1 MKAKKNVLIAPLDW
15 GLGHATRCIPVIN
28 QFLKQGVNVCIA
40 GNGKSLKLLQKEFPQ
55 LQFFNLSGYNI
66 RYASDG
72 SMVLSMLKQ
81 IPKILSGIATEKIQL
96 RKIVKENNIDIVVS
110 DNRYGAY
117 SHKTKSIF
125 ITHQLNIQV
134 PEGLQFLK
142 PAINKLNAYFISK
155 FDECWVPDVE
165 NGFKLSGELS
175 ESKNSSIPVY
185 SIGPL
190 SRFAYIKKEK
200 QDYTYPIIAI
210 ISGPEPQR
218 SIFEGKVIEQLF
230 DIHTAALIIRGKPDD
245 SQELKSRGMI
255 DFKNHAGADEIF
267 SLINEQTVFISRAG
281 YSTIMDL
288 AVLGNR
294 AILIP
299 TPGQTE
305 QEYLSSYFSA
315 KEIFFCQSQKQLNLD
330 IALPAVGNYKGLQP
344 NTSNVL
350 LDKSVERILST

>member
-28 QFLKQGVNVCIA
+28 AFLKQGANVCIA
-40 GNGKSLKLLQKEFPQ
+40 GNGKSLKVLQKEFPQ

-66 RYASDG
+66 KYTSGG

-81 IPKILSGIATEKIQL
+81 VPKILSGIATEKRQL
-96 RKIVKENNIDIVVS
+96 RRIVAENNIDIVIS

-117 SHKTKSIF
+117 SGKTKNIF

-134 PEGLQFLK
+134 PDGLQFLK
-142 PAINKLNAYFISK
+142 PVINKLNAYFISK

-165 NGFKLSGELS
+165 SGFKLSGELS
-175 ESKNSSIPVY
+175 ESKNISIPVY
-185 SIGPL
+185 PIASL
-190 SRFAYIKKEK
+190 SRFAEIKKEK
-200 QDYTYPIIAI
+200 EQYTYPVIAV

-218 SIFEGKVIEQLF
+218 SIFEGKVIEQLY
-230 DIHTAALIIRGKPDD
+230 DLHTAALIIRGKPDD
-245 SQELKSRGMI
+245 RQELKSRGMI
-255 DFKNHAGADEIF
+255 DFKNHASADEIF
-267 SLINEQTVFISRAG
+267 SLINNQTVFISRSG

-288 AVLGNR
+288 AALGNK

-305 QEYLSSYFSA
+305 QEYLAAYFSS
-315 KEIFFCQSQKQLNLD
+315 KEIFFYQSQKQLNLGV
-330 IALPAVGNYKGLQP
+330 ALRAVENYKGLQM
-344 NTSNVL
+344 NSANGL
-350 LDKSVERILST
+350 LNKSIERILNT

>member
-28 QFLKQGVNVCIA
+28 AFLKQGANVCIA
-40 GNGKSLKLLQKEFPQ
+40 GSGKSLKLLQKEFPQ
-55 LQFFNLSGYNI
+55 LHFFNLSGYNI
-66 RYASDG
+66 NYASGG

-81 IPKILSGIATEKIQL
+81 VPKILSGIATEKRQL
-96 RKIVKENNIDIVVS
+96 RRIVAENNIDIVVS

-117 SHKTKSIF
+117 SNKIKNIF

-142 PAINKLNAYFISK
+142 PVVNKLNTYFISK
-155 FDECWVPDVE
+155 FNECWVPDVE

-175 ESKNSSIPVY
+175 ESKNISVY

-190 SRFAYIKKEK
+190 SRFADVKKEK
-200 QDYTYPIIAI
+200 QQYTYPIIAI

-218 SIFEGKVIEQLF
+218 SIFEGKVIEQLY
-230 DIHTAALIIRGKPDD
+230 DLHTAALIIRGKPDD

-255 DFKNHAGADEIF
+255 DFKNHASADEIF
-267 SLINEQTVFISRAG
+267 SLINEQTVFISRSG

-288 AVLGNR
+288 AALGNK

-305 QEYLSSYFSA
+305 QEYLATYFSE
-315 KEIFFCQSQKQLNLD
+315 KEIFFYQSQKQLNLD
-330 IALPAVGNYKGLQP
+330 VALRAAGNYKGLETILA
-344 NTSNVL
+344 NEL
-350 LDKSVERILST
+350 LNKSVKRILNT